1 MKFLAKPTEATKF
14 ETDLL
19 VVFLPMGKS
28 LSEDVKKVD
37 NILKGEIAEAV
48 EIEKF
53 EATAGNTLFLSTHG
67 AIPARRVLVVGV
79 GKIAELSMRDWQTV
93 GASIA
98 RKAKSVR
105 AKSIAVALSNEMLDI
120 FGTKESAQ
128 GLTEGMVLGAY
139 TFLKHKNR
147 DTQDKDHVIAEA
159 VFLVQAGRL
168 DSVANG
174 IHLGEL
180 VSSAVIFTRD
190 LVNEPPSTT
199 TPTHLGNVAR
209 SIAKNNSQI
218 DCLVLDKEE
227 MKKLSMGGL
236 LGIAQ
241 GSDEEPKFIQLTYRG
256 GGNKMIALVGKG
268 ITFDTGGLSLKP
280 SEHMET
286 MKLDMAGAAAVL
298 GVFSVLSVLKPKIN
312 VTGLI
317 SATEN
322 MPSGRAI
329 KPGDVVTAMNGKTME
344 ILNTD
349 AEGRVVLAD
358 ALSYAGIKVKPD
370 VIIDLATLTG
380 ACMVALGEDIAGLF
394 VNNRELGE
402 KLKAAAIQSG
412 ELIWELP
419 LEKRYKES
427 LKSTVADIKNISGK
441 KYGGAINGALFLEE
455 FVPEG
460 TPWAHLDIAG
470 PAFAEKD
477 APLESF
483 GGTGFG
489 VRLLLHY
496 LLNG

>member
-1 MKFLAKPTEATKF
+1 MKFQAKPTDPVKF
-14 ETDLL
+14 ETELL
-19 VVFLPMGKS
+19 VLFVSMGKS
-28 LSEDVKKVD
+28 LSEDVKRVD
-37 NILKGEIAEAV
+37 NVLKGEIAESI

-53 EATAGNTLFLSTHG
+53 EATVGNSLFLSTHG
-67 AIPARRVLVVGV
+67 VIPARRVLVVGL

-93 GASIA
+93 GATIA
-98 RKAKSVR
+98 RKAKNVR
-105 AKSIAVALSNEMLDI
+105 AKNIAVALSNELLDI

-128 GLTEGMVLGAY
+128 GLTEGIVLGAY
-139 TFLKHKNR
+139 TFLKHKSR
-147 DTQDKDHVIAEA
+147 ETQNKDHVITET
-159 VFLVQAGRL
+159 VFLVHAGRL
-168 DSVANG
+168 DSVVHG
-174 IHLGEL
+174 IKIGEF
-180 VSSAVIFTRD
+180 VSSAVIFARD

-218 DCLVLDKEE
+218 DCSVLDKKE
-227 MKKLSMGGL
+227 MASLGMGGI
-236 LGIAQ
+236 LGIAL

-256 GGNKMIALVGKG
+256 GGNKTIALVGKG
-268 ITFDTGGLSLKP
+268 ITFDTGGLSIKP

-298 GVFSVLSVLKPKIN
+298 GVFSVLSVLKPKVN

-358 ALSYAGIKVKPD
+358 ALSFAGEKVKPD
-370 VIIDLATLTG
+370 VLIDLATLTG

-394 VNNRELGE
+394 TNNKELGE
-402 KLKAAAIQSG
+402 KLKAAANKSG
-412 ELIWELP
+412 ELLWELP

-441 KYGGAINGALFLEE
+441 RYGGAINGALFLEE

-477 APLESF
+477 SPLESF

-489 VRLLLHY
+489 VRLLLQY